1 LILEQ
6 PEVGTGECHQ
16 EHSVIKGFQGIII
29 STDDLTQLLPF
40 YRDILG
46 LGTQMESNG
55 FVVLGG
61 GQIAVGLHSEVK
73 GKSRDPNR
81 VIVNL
86 SVDNCQVEY
95 ERLKGLGVK
104 FIREPSR
111 EAQDL
116 KIATF
121 LDPDGNTLQLF
132 EWV

>member
-1 LILEQ
+1 
-6 PEVGTGECHQ
+6 
-16 EHSVIKGFQGIII
+16 
-29 STDDLTQLLPF
+29 
-40 YRDILG
+40 
-46 LGTQMESNG
+46 M
-55 FVVLGG
+55 
-61 GQIAVGLHSEVK
+61 K

-116 KIATF
+116 TIATF

-132 EWV
+132 EWA